1 VIRWGERVTPL
12 GTTDVDLPPCTKT
25 AVEIVKDIIKRK
37 SSSQAVLQKIQLPC
51 G

>member
-12 GTTDVDLPPCTKT
+12 GTTDVDLPPCNQT
-25 AVEIVKDIIKRK
+25 AVEIVKDIIARK
-37 SSSQAVLQKIQLPC
+37 TNSSDVMRRISLP